1 MTFRLTPPPDEPD
14 PEDLTLSIT
23 GVQARPREVEE
34 GEPDPSRLK
43 LRLGTTR
50 GEISALLDVC
60 EGQTGALV
68 TCSGAMGGD
77 HEVRGPADSVYQRLA
92 ERLPAEGVST
102 LRIHYRN
109 AGEFEECVLDL
120 LGACSFLSGV
130 GAERIILAGHSFG
143 GAVVIK
149 TAQIMPQ
156 VAGVISLSPQLF
168 GTRQVEDMAKP
179 LLLIHGTADGILHHM
194 ASEDIYERA
203 NQPKKLVLI
212 PDGGHGLAEDPE
224 TVMSEMHQF
233 IHEHAGP
240 Q

>member
-1 MTFRLTPPPDEPD
+1 MTFRLNPPPGEPE
-14 PEDLTLSIT
+14 PEDLTLRIT
-23 GVQARPREVEE
+23 GVQARPRPVEV
-34 GEPDPSRLK
+34 GEPDPSRLE

-50 GEISALLDVC
+50 GEISALLDVS
-60 EGQTGALV
+60 EGQTGALI
-68 TCSGAMGGD
+68 TCSGAMGGE

-92 ERLPAEGVST
+92 EQLPGEGVST
-102 LRIHYRN
+102 LRIHYRT

-120 LGACSFLSGV
+120 LGACSFLAGL

-156 VAGVISLSPQLF
+156 VRGVISLSPQLF
-168 GTRQVEDMAKP
+168 GTRQVDEMHKP
-179 LLLIHGTADGILHHM
+179 LLLIHGTADAILHHM

-203 NQPKKLVLI
+203 NDPKKLVLI

-224 TVMSEMHQF
+224 TVRSEMHQF
-233 IHEHAGP
+233 VREHAGP
-240 Q
+240 H